1 MGLDFYIKLEN
12 GKTISL
18 DVRPFET
25 IASVKKK
32 IEDIKGIPT
41 DQQLLIYQNQELKD
55 NEKLSFYKINNVVKL
70 LGKNKKIMIKML
82 NGSIITLEV
91 SLTSTIHE
99 VKSKIFQ
106 KENIPVDIIYVY
118 LGDETM
124 QLLYDQGVLYDKPIC
139 KKILQYGLI
148 MRLFSNV
155 DIKTIAG
162 EGTEEELETPAKDM
176 KINIEAGETFKDI
189 KIKIQGRSIYI
200 FATISLANHY
210 HR

>member
-118 LGDETM
+118 LGSQSYT
-124 QLLYDQGVLYDKPIC
+124 Y
-139 KKILQYGLI
+139 
-148 MRLFSNV
+148 F
-155 DIKTIAG
+155 
-162 EGTEEELETPAKDM
+162 LE
-176 KINIEAGETFKDI
+176 
-189 KIKIQGRSIYI
+189 GRSP
-200 FATISLANHY
+200 S
-210 HR
+210 